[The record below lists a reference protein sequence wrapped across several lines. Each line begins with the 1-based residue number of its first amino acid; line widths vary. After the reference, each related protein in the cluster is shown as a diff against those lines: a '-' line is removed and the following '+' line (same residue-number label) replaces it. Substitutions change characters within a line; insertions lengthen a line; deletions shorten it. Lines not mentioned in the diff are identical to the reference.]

1 LIIFSSNII
10 RKCLFSQLKNEIS
23 REVLKYKFG
32 LMQSRRF
39 SFEDLDTKRKNNKD
53 KNTEES
59 DYFGTMV

>member
-1 LIIFSSNII
+1 
-10 RKCLFSQLKNEIS
+10 
-23 REVLKYKFG
+23 
-32 LMQSRRF
+32 MQSRRF